1 MARHPLSCRIE
12 AGTTICMRISNSFSE
27 GEIQV
32 LEFIVQ
38 TLLRGGTPTMA
49 TRSADFPSLCRK
61 VQAMKKKVH
70 EQKARPIGNANPE
83 ESSVGTLSAPV
94 MTSSSVSAESDA
106 REVEEVAVGASSIG
120 MARAV

>member
-1 MARHPLSCRIE
+1 
-12 AGTTICMRISNSFSE
+12 MRISNSFSE

-83 ESSVGTLSAPV
+83 ESSVGTVAAPTMPSVTAMTTASAI
-94 MTSSSVSAESDA
+94 AENEA
-106 REVEEVAVGASSIG
+106 REVEEVADD

>member
-1 MARHPLSCRIE
+1 
-12 AGTTICMRISNSFSE
+12 MRISNSFSE

-70 EQKARPIGNANPE
+70 EQKARPAAVLGGQGGHDAHPD
-83 ESSVGTLSAPV
+83 ESSVGTVAAPTASALSDAEQ
-94 MTSSSVSAESDA
+94 SVSASVD
-106 REVEEVAVGASSIG
+106 VDI
-120 MARAV
+120 ARAV

>member
-70 EQKARPIGNANPE
+70 EQKARPQPSVVGAHSGHPD
-83 ESSVGTLSAPV
+83 ESSVGTVSAP
-94 MTSSSVSAESDA
+94 TASALAEPSASDP
-106 REVEEVAVGASSIG
+106 VDI
-120 MARAV
+120 ARAV

>member
-1 MARHPLSCRIE
+1 
-12 AGTTICMRISNSFSE
+12 MRISNSFSE

-70 EQKARPIGNANPE
+70 EQKARPAAQTQPNHLME
-83 ESSVGTLSAPV
+83 ESSVGTVAAP
-94 MTSSSVSAESDA
+94 TLRPEIEPASVDA
-106 REVEEVAVGASSIG
+106 VDATDDI
-120 MARAV
+120 ARAV

>member
-1 MARHPLSCRIE
+1 
-12 AGTTICMRISNSFSE
+12 MRISNSFSE

-70 EQKARPIGNANPE
+70 EQKARPAVAGSHDAHSAHPD
-83 ESSVGTLSAPV
+83 ESSVGTVAAPTASALAEP
-94 MTSSSVSAESDA
+94 SVSASRDEHD
-106 REVEEVAVGASSIG
+106 VDI
-120 MARAV
+120 ARAV

>member
-70 EQKARPIGNANPE
+70 EQKARPAVHGGQGSHDAHPD
-83 ESSVGTLSAPV
+83 ESSVGTVAAPTASALADAE
-94 MTSSSVSAESDA
+94 SVSASVD
-106 REVEEVAVGASSIG
+106 VDI
-120 MARAV
+120 ARAV